1 MNNSKRTERNKK
13 EAEIHLQKLHVS
25 RDATDEQTVLGGVAL
40 VSQLLRGLG
49 FQEAV
54 DSRLKVFKIHQ
65 GYRESDHLLHLV
77 NNLYVGGSGLDDLAR
92 LQADEQYKRML
103 GVDRVTD
110 PTTGGDFLRRFQRS
124 DINALKDAIWDVRKK
139 AWSRAGKRLGRSV
152 NVDLDN
158 TFKEVY
164 GNCSQGA
171 DFSYKKKFSYHPEV
185 LSLAETGEWLDAINL
200 PGNEVS
206 GCKAAYLLRRSLP
219 HLTEQF
225 DQVCVRGDTKFGR
238 TDVLKVARE
247 HGASVCLCWAAH
259 PTVQKLADE
268 LPQTAWKKLKRHTD
282 RGQKTP
288 AKSVRRRPNLRRKK
302 ARKRGYADKKL
313 LGEEVAEFNYHPT
326 CNKKKLPTGYRMIV
340 IRKQIEVAGKTGLI
354 DLYRYFFILTDLK
367 DADPNNIV
375 RRAYSRCNQEN
386 LIEQGK
392 NGVSAFRMPTGRLLA
407 NDVWMVIG
415 MLAQSIKSWLCLLA
429 LGLDKLNWEWK
440 RFRLAFVYVV
450 VRVIKGARQRHLR
463 ISAPPGQYEQL
474 TNGLRRLG
482 AVIH

>member
-1 MNNSKRTERNKK
+1 MRFP
-13 EAEIHLQKLHVS
+13 I
-25 RDATDEQTVLGGVAL
+25 
-40 VSQLLRGLG
+40 RGLG

-54 DSRLKVFKIHQ
+54 DSRLKVLKIRQ

-77 NNLYVGGSGLDDLAR
+77 NNLYIGGSGLDDLAR
-92 LQADEQYKRML
+92 LQSDEQYKRLM

-124 DINALKDAIWDVRKK
+124 DINALKDALWDVRKK
-139 AWSRAGKRLGRSV
+139 AWNRAGKRLGQSV

-185 LSLAETGEWLDAINL
+185 LSLAETGEWLDAVNL

-206 GCKAAYLLRRSLP
+206 GCKAAYLLRRNLP
-219 HLTEQF
+219 QLTEQF
-225 DQVCVRGDTKFGR
+225 EHVCVRGDTKFGR
-238 TDVLKVARE
+238 TDVLKVARQ
-247 HGASVCLCWAAH
+247 HGASVCVCWAAH

-268 LPQTAWKKLKRHTD
+268 LPPSAWKTLKRRSTNEH
-282 RGQKTP
+282 KAP
-288 AKSVRRRPNLRRKK
+288 AKRIRRRANSRRRK
-302 ARKRGYADKKL
+302 ARKRGYTDKKL
-313 LGEEVAEFNYHPT
+313 LREEVAEFQYHPT
-326 CNKKKLPTGYRMIV
+326 CNKKKLTTSYRMIV

-354 DLYRYFFILTDLK
+354 DQYRNFFILTDLE
-367 DADPNNIV
+367 DPDLNNIV
-375 RRAYSRCNQEN
+375 RRAYTRCNQEN

-392 NGVSAFRMPTGRLLA
+392 NGVSAFRMPTGTLLA

-429 LGLDKLNWEWK
+429 LGQDKMGWEWK

-450 VRVIKGARQRHLR
+450 ARVIKGARQRHLW
-463 ISAPPGQYEQL
+463 ISAPPGQYEQI
-474 TNGLRRLG
+474 TKGLRLLG
-482 AVIH
+482 AAIH